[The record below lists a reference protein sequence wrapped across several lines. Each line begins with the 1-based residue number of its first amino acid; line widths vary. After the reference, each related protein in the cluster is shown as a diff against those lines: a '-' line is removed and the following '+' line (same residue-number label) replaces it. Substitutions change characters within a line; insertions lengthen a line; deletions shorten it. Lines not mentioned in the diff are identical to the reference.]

1 MIMTF
6 NNNNNK
12 LLRSV
17 GDEDNKHSN
26 SIRQFK
32 FTQEA

>member
-6 NNNNNK
+6 NNNK

-17 GDEDNKHSN
+17 GDEDNKANGNHNVKWYVS
-26 SIRQFK
+26 
-32 FTQEA
+32 